1 MKKFLLAM
9 STVLVV
15 GHIGV
20 AQSAPESVAEVAKQS
35 KTERKAVKVFTD
47 EDLPARSSGADAN
60 AATAASVPS
69 GMSKSTE
76 SPAAPSAKKED
87 GKTADRQS
95 KTSPA
100 VAELKKKLDSYQQER
115 DNWKSSAK
123 RYETML
129 ANETIEFRRE
139 MYQDAIENDKKNVAL
154 FQEKVDQTQSD
165 LTKAQNALDHEP
177 KSSPASNDS
186 QP

>member
-1 MKKFLLAM
+1 MKKFLLVM

-20 AQSAPESVAEVAKQS
+20 AQSASESVAEVAKQS

-47 EDLPARSSGADAN
+47 EDLPARSGGTDSN
-60 AATAASVPS
+60 AATAASIPL
-69 GMSKSTE
+69 GMSNSTE
-76 SPAAPSAKKED
+76 SPAAPSKKED
-87 GKTADRQS
+87 GKTANHQS

-115 DNWKSSAK
+115 DMWKSSAK

-165 LTKAQNALDHEP
+165 LTKVQNALDHEV
-177 KSSPASNDS
+177 KSSPASSDS